1 MGGVSGRIRVRIQT
15 AMASHATY
23 EDAHLIL
30 KLYDLRREP
39 GLRRARQWLGHEFWP
54 ANAEDV
60 FVVLREFGSERN
72 QWFRQATTYWEMA
85 CSFVNRGI
93 IDRDLFLD
101 SGSEA
106 VFLYAKLRPFLAD
119 VRNAGSPSF
128 LAQMS
133 ELVEGSERAR
143 NAMQHMERQMASRAK
158 AAQGG

>member
-1 MGGVSGRIRVRIQT
+1 M
-15 AMASHATY
+15 
-23 EDAHLIL
+23 IL

-54 ANAEDV
+54 STAEDI
-60 FVVLREFGSERN
+60 FAVLREFGSERN

-106 VFLYAKLRPFLAD
+106 VFLYAKLHPFLAD
-119 VRNAGSPSF
+119 VRAAGSPSF
-128 LAQMS
+128 LAQVS
-133 ELVEGSERAR
+133 ELVEGSDRAR
-143 NAMQHMERQMASRAK
+143 KTLQNMERQMAARAQ
-158 AAQGG
+158 AAQSR